1 MSYITVNQKGV
12 KLGVARGAS
21 LPDPKKLL
29 QGTGKGNRHVVI
41 NTPADL
47 RTPGLRQLVRAAA
60 GRVEEGPRLNAC
72 ARPFSQLSRW
82 SPLREILSS
91 VAWRSATRR
100 STRPRSPRF
109 GSSPAPVAWGSSRRR
124 HGAVMRGAQGSWLSA
139 AILFVYAIP
148 FSYAYGLLT
157 AGTGALI
164 LFGTVQVTMIGGAL
178 VEGER
183 PRPRQWVGL
192 ALAIAGLVYL
202 LLPGLAAPSPAG
214 AGLMALAGVA
224 WALYSIRGRGAVD
237 PVAQNG
243 GNFVRS
249 LPMTLIVSVLALKLR
264 HVETSGAILAIVSG
278 AVTSGLGYAVWYAAL
293 RGLTATRAALVQLLV
308 PVITVTGGVLFLNE
322 PLSQRVVLSAAIV
335 IGGIALALTATEATV
350 RRSNAQLPIPNS
362 QHVGS
367 SNIGSSGSW
376 ELGVD

>member
-1 MSYITVNQKGV
+1 MLAGACCLGLIT
-12 KLGVARGAS
+12 A
-21 LPDPKKLL
+21 
-29 QGTGKGNRHVVI
+29 
-41 NTPADL
+41 
-47 RTPGLRQLVRAAA
+47 
-60 GRVEEGPRLNAC
+60 
-72 ARPFSQLSRW
+72 
-82 SPLREILSS
+82 
-91 VAWRSATRR
+91 ATRR
-100 STRPRSPRF
+100 
-109 GSSPAPVAWGSSRRR
+109 GDAWR
-124 HGAVMRGAQGSWLSA
+124 QGSWLSA

-183 PRPRQWVGL
+183 PRARQWVGL
-192 ALAIAGLVYL
+192 LLAIAGLVYL
-202 LLPGLAAPSPAG
+202 LLPGLASPSPTG

-224 WALYSIRGRGAVD
+224 WALYSIRGRGAAD

-249 LPMTLIVSVLALKLR
+249 LPMALIVSVLAQKLR

-293 RGLTATRAALVQLLV
+293 RGLTGTRAALVQLLV
-308 PVITVTGGVLFLNE
+308 PVITVTGGVVFLNE

-335 IGGIALALTATEATV
+335 IGGIALALTATERTGRA
-350 RRSNAQLPIPNS
+350 
-362 QHVGS
+362 
-367 SNIGSSGSW
+367 
-376 ELGVD
+376 